1 MAVFKPLNIERDFY
15 NMSASSEE
23 SAEITLYGDVVEERP
38 WDWWNDKPV
47 EGNFIALNDFLSD
60 FEKFSKCK
68 KINFRINSYGG
79 DCVTAFVIHNRI
91 RDLIRDGAEVSCVI
105 DGCAMSAA
113 SIIMAACDNVKV
125 NPASLVM
132 IHKCWSYIWGGY
144 NGDDLRSMA
153 EQNDAYDKAIASAY
167 ARKTGLSET
176 VIMHMMGDTT
186 YMTGKEAVE
195 KGFADELIED
205 AEPLNLAASADG
217 KSIYVR
223 GKQMHLAPGMFAP
236 DIIPTIDSEPK
247 DSAIDKETNK
257 EPEDTGRTEGG
268 TSPMTMDELRT
279 QYPDL
284 VAQVEA
290 DASAGHENAIS
301 AAVNAERDRIKK
313 IDEVASLFSDD
324 LVNEAKFGENAC
336 TAEQLA
342 YRAALKAREQ
352 GNAFLAQVKADN
364 SESNTEEVGSAAPT
378 ENKPEE
384 AMTDEE
390 KQAMAEKYMA
400 QLLGKKED

>member
-1 MAVFKPLNIERDFY
+1 MRLERNFY
-15 NMSASSEE
+15 NMATTPEE
-23 SAEITLYGDVVEERP
+23 DSVEITLYGDVVEERP
-38 WDWWNDKPV
+38 WDWWNNKPV
-47 EGNFIALNDFLSD
+47 EGNFIILNDFLAD

-144 NGDDLRSMA
+144 NGDELRSMA

-195 KGFADELIED
+195 KGFADELLED

-217 KSIYVR
+217 KTIFVR
-223 GKQMHLAPGMFAP
+223 GRQMHLAPGMFAP
-236 DIIPTIDSEPK
+236 DVIPTISPEAEA
-247 DSAIDKETNK
+247 SVIDKATIN

-268 TSPMTMDELRT
+268 TSPMTMDELKT

-284 VAQVEA
+284 IAQVEA
-290 DASAGHENAIS
+290 EASAGRDNAVS
-301 AAVNAERDRIKK
+301 AAVDAERDRIKK
-313 IDEVASLFSDD
+313 IDEVASLFAND
-324 LVNEAKFGENAC
+324 LVDEAKYGENAC

-342 YRAALKAREQ
+342 YRAALNAREQ
-352 GNAFLAQVKADN
+352 GKNFLAQVEADN
-364 SESNTEEVGSAAPT
+364 TESNAGEVGSAAPT
-378 ENKPEE
+378 EDKPEE
-384 AMTDEE
+384 AMTEEE
-390 KQAMAEKYMA
+390 KQAQADSFMA
-400 QLLGKKED
+400 QLLGKKEV

>member
-1 MAVFKPLNIERDFY
+1 MRLERNFY
-15 NMSASSEE
+15 NMATTPEE
-23 SAEITLYGDVVEERP
+23 DSVEITLYGDVVEERP

-47 EGNFIALNDFLSD
+47 EGNFIVLNDFLAD

-144 NGDDLRSMA
+144 NGDELRSMA

-195 KGFADELIED
+195 KGFADELLED

-217 KSIYVR
+217 KTIFVR
-223 GKQMHLAPGMFAP
+223 GRQMHLAPGMFAP
-236 DIIPTIDSEPK
+236 DVIPTISPEAEA
-247 DSAIDKETNK
+247 SVIDKATIN

-268 TSPMTMDELRT
+268 TSPMTMDELKT
-279 QYPDL
+279 L
-284 VAQVEA
+284 VIMLNPVAPHITEEIWEAIGCEGRVYQQTWPEYDEAKCKDDEITLVVQVNGKVRSKITAPAGLENNELLAAAKA
-290 DASAGHENAIS
+290 DEKVKSWLDGKTI
-301 AAVNAERDRIKK
+301 IKEIVVPGK
-313 IDEVASLFSDD
+313 
-324 LVNEAKFGENAC
+324 LVNFV
-336 TAEQLA
+336 
-342 YRAALKAREQ
+342 
-352 GNAFLAQVKADN
+352 VK
-364 SESNTEEVGSAAPT
+364 
-378 ENKPEE
+378 
-384 AMTDEE
+384 
-390 KQAMAEKYMA
+390 
-400 QLLGKKED
+400 

>member
-1 MAVFKPLNIERDFY
+1 MKPLNIERKFY
-15 NMSASSEE
+15 NMASTNED

-38 WDWWNDKPV
+38 WDWWNNKPV
-47 EGNFIALNDFLSD
+47 EGNFIILNDFLAD

-113 SIIMAACDNVKV
+113 SIIMAACDTVKV

-144 NGDDLRSMA
+144 NGDELRSMA

-217 KSIYVR
+217 RSIFVR

-236 DIIPTIDSEPK
+236 DMIPTIDSEPK
-247 DSAIDKETNK
+247 DSVIDKETNV
-257 EPEDTGRTEGG
+257 EPEDTGSVKGG
-268 TSPMTMDELRT
+268 NPMTMDELRT
-279 QYPDL
+279 QHPDL
-284 VAQVEA
+284 IAQIEA
-290 DASAGHENAIS
+290 EASAGHENAVS
-301 AAVNAERDRIKK
+301 AAVEAERNRLAEIDK
-313 IDEVASLFSDD
+313 IANLFSDEM
-324 LVNEAKFGENAC
+324 VNEAKYGENAC

-342 YRAALKAREQ
+342 YRAALNAKEQ
-352 GNAFLAQVKADN
+352 GKTFLAQVEEDA
-364 SESNTEEVGSAAPT
+364 EEANTEEVGTAAPT
-378 ENKPEE
+378 EEKPEE
-384 AMTDEE
+384 AMTEDE
-390 KQAMAEKYMA
+390 KQAQADALMA
-400 QLLGKKED
+400 QLLGKKEV